1 MAPPEIP
8 DPNEFAAA
16 ADGQS
21 DRAEGAD
28 LGRVQCPNCCRLA
41 YVTRRSMGLLFYHC
55 ELCETVG
62 AIPETSD

>member
-1 MAPPEIP
+1 MVPPETP

-21 DRAEGAD
+21 DHAEPED

-41 YVTRRSMGLLFYHC
+41 YVTRRSMGLLFYRC

-62 AIPETSD
+62 ATPTSDD